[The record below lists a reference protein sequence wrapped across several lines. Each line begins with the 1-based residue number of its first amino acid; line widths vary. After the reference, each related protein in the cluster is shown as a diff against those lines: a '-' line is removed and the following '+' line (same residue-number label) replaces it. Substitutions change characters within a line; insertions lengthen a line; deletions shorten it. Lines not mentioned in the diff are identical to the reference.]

1 MPRKGRLE
9 KDWMSAAYNKII
21 SDSDI
26 SVDGRVLRKGE
37 PVFELLESLEDAASA
52 AQPGAPR
59 QPMSEAELR
68 LIITEAVERI
78 ARDLIPEIADRVIRE
93 EIEKLKNS

>member
-1 MPRKGRLE
+1 
-9 KDWMSAAYNKII
+9 MSAAYNKILSDAEI
-21 SDSDI
+21 SI
-26 SVDGRVLRKGE
+26 GGRTLRKGE
-37 PVFELLESLEDAASA
+37 PVFELLESLEDAAPA
-52 AQPGAPR
+52 VEPGAPR

-68 LIITEAVERI
+68 QIITEAVERI